1 MSGPAVPQELRLPPS
16 QSTQP
21 AFRDKRECDSRE
33 VVVGSFYEQKQK
45 LKERMLQRKT
55 FFAYKQENHISSS
68 TGQKVMNS
76 EGQIQEETKVLKFKT
91 KMAGKE
97 NVSRLPVNKNN
108 ITMGKNCIPLR
119 PSNELANLTM
129 IIDTHNLEDNNHTRQ
144 SVPIEDGP
152 QSQHMTLS
160 QMFHLKNNSKKKQ
173 ISTEKPKQD
182 ANMPKKLVL
191 GSYNGQ
197 IVQSKINSFRKPLPV
212 RDESSVATKKLS
224 ATIPKA
230 PEPLPAD
237 TSSFTVRSH
246 RAPNVMTTTRPV
258 STASQDRRLV
268 RPPIRSHCNSAQD
281 PVKQGIRRSLTIRK
295 GPQEKELLQLNTV
308 SSSAKTSS
316 QDVERKT
323 TVSRSLMSKIVA
335 RPASSF
341 NTRLIQKSKSIDP
354 CRHSVAKA
362 TIDRSIHP
370 KETAEERKA
379 RLSEWKASKRK
390 MIKRPPSSGV
400 TQSEPEGRNEKSSG
414 SFWTTMVEEDE
425 QRLFTEK
432 VNKTFSECLNLINEG
447 CPKEEILVI
456 LNDLIKDI
464 PDAKKLVK
472 YWICLARIEPL
483 TSPIEN
489 IITIYEKAI
498 LAGAQ
503 PIEEMRH
510 VIADILTM
518 KSQEK
523 VKYGENVEACATKEY
538 IQDVSSEDIGVNLES
553 GKPETEK
560 KPRNVVFQDDEK
572 KQDDKTKYLTND
584 VKTPS
589 AETGGS
595 CLIKYNVSTTPY
607 LQSIKKKI
615 QFDNTDS
622 TFKELKFLTPVR
634 RSQRIQEKTSKLPDM
649 LKDHYPCVS
658 SLEQLTELGGET
670 DVFVCRPNTALCPMY
685 SETGTA
691 QEK

>member
-16 QSTQP
+16 QSPQP

-523 VKYGENVEACATKEY
+523 VKYACW
-538 IQDVSSEDIGVNLES
+538 ISQDVSGISPSMFYFELTVLPSLLLHTIIS
-553 GKPETEK
+553 SPKKRKGKKRKSSAIEET
-560 KPRNVVFQDDEK
+560 
-572 KQDDKTKYLTND
+572 
-584 VKTPS
+584 
-589 AETGGS
+589 
-595 CLIKYNVSTTPY
+595 
-607 LQSIKKKI
+607 
-615 QFDNTDS
+615 
-622 TFKELKFLTPVR
+622 
-634 RSQRIQEKTSKLPDM
+634 
-649 LKDHYPCVS
+649 
-658 SLEQLTELGGET
+658 
-670 DVFVCRPNTALCPMY
+670 
-685 SETGTA
+685 
-691 QEK
+691 